1 MGIGED
7 NEKSDRCGHL
17 QPHSRSPEA
26 TGHPTSKGL
35 KQEVE
40 VETQAWAPSPNPA
53 LPHLQPALA
62 VLCVCGWQGEGAGN
76 RFVTFCALHWQPL
89 TFDLS
94 IEVKYLSFGVGDL
107 CENLS
112 LAG

>member
-1 MGIGED
+1 MGS
-7 NEKSDRCGHL
+7 K
-17 QPHSRSPEA
+17 PESC
-26 TGHPTSKGL
+26 PT
-35 KQEVE
+35 
-40 VETQAWAPSPNPA
+40 PSPASPGRSVCVW
-53 LPHLQPALA
+53 LA
-62 VLCVCGWQGEGAGN
+62 GRGGWH

>member
-62 VLCVCGWQGEGAGN
+62 VLCVCGWQGEGAG
-76 RFVTFCALHWQPL
+76 TG
-89 TFDLS
+89 LS
-94 IEVKYLSFGVGDL
+94 HSVPSTG
-107 CENLS
+107 NH
-112 LAG
+112 